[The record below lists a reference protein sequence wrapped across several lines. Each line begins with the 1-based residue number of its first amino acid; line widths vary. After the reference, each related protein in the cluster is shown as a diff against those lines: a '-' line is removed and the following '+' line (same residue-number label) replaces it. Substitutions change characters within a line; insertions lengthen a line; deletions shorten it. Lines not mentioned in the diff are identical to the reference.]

1 MTQARWPQQVR
12 VPLGGT
18 LHRHR
23 SNPRRSLSTTRQE
36 DEKRRKQPV
45 ECGAAT
51 AFLRMRRNLA
61 TSVTSC

>member
-1 MTQARWPQQVR
+1 MTQAGWPRQVR

-23 SNPRRSLSTTRQE
+23 SNTRRSLSTTRQE
-36 DEKRRKQPV
+36 NRKRRKQPM

-51 AFLRMRRNLA
+51 AFLRIEEI
-61 TSVTSC
+61 